1 MSGLAWLV
9 LIAASAAPM
18 AAPTPPAVP
27 SATGPSTGWV
37 VIPVE
42 EYRALRAKAYPPDPE
57 PGPPPVEWALTRID
71 CDLRVDGDSASGEAR
86 LTVDVLKD
94 GWVRLAL
101 PRSLKVRAARVE
113 GRPVALLAEPGRDP
127 VVLLSKIGRVV
138 LTLDIAAPVLTQG
151 GTESFSLPASGAGLF
166 RVLARLPRPAVDVS
180 VTGGVMASKD
190 EAEGETRVAL
200 AARPGEN
207 IGLSWRRRT
216 EARKTTL
223 PPRFRTTITEVV
235 GLGEETAATTANASL
250 EMIQGAASQ
259 IRFSLPPAFVVNQV
273 SGALVAD
280 WDFKPGALSVTFLE
294 PVETSTRLVVQGES
308 KTPREGA
315 LEIPLVRVNDAER
328 EAGGVAVEV
337 LGAGEIKSQRAQG
350 LDPADPSELGDVLA
364 GRDSPSLMAF
374 RFRPL
379 TGPGSRA
386 LSVEV
391 ARYTPQAVLL
401 ANIEEARYESLVTDE
416 GKRLTRAR
424 YAIRNNQRSFLG
436 VSLPAGALLWSASVA
451 GRPVRP
457 GLAPSGALLLPLQ
470 KTRGGEEAPPFPAE
484 IIYFER
490 GEGWGRNGRVNLA
503 LPSVDLP
510 VSRTGVLFYHSPE
523 FRLAFDRGN
532 FRVAEFEMPSSR
544 ALSGNTLSD
553 VAAPPAPAAPAK
565 EREKKDSRDEAF
577 QGLVDR
583 FRQEARPGRMSSS
596 VPVRV
601 DLPEVGSTVFLTS
614 ELTAEGASPS
624 IAFAYQKGGKR

>member
-1 MSGLAWLV
+1 MSGFAWLV

-18 AAPTPPAVP
+18 AGQAPPPAS
-27 SATGPSTGWV
+27 SANPAAGWV

-42 EYRALRAKAYPPDPE
+42 DYRALRAKAYPPDPE
-57 PGPPPVEWALTRID
+57 PGAPPVEWALTRID
-71 CDLRVDGDSASGEAR
+71 CDLRVNGDSASGEAR

-101 PRSLKVRAARVE
+101 PRSLKVRSARVE
-113 GRPVALLAEPGRDP
+113 GRPVALLSEPGRDP
-127 VVLLSKIGRVV
+127 VVLLSRVGRVV
-138 LTLDIAAPVLTQG
+138 LTLEIATPVLTQG
-151 GTESFSLPASGAGLF
+151 GAESFSLPASGAGLF
-166 RVLARLPRPAVDVS
+166 RVLARLPRPAVDLA

-190 EAEGETRVAL
+190 EAEGETRVGL
-200 AARPGEN
+200 AVRPGEN
-207 IGLSWRRRT
+207 MGLSWRRRT
-216 EARKTTL
+216 EAKRTAL

-235 GLGEETAATTANASL
+235 GLGEENASITANATL
-250 EMIQGAASQ
+250 EMIQGATST
-259 IRFSLPPAFVVNQV
+259 IGLPLPEDFVVNQV

-315 LEIPLVRVNDAER
+315 IGIPLVRVNGAER
-328 EAGGVAVEV
+328 ETGGVAVEV

-350 LDPADPSELGDVLA
+350 LDAADPSELGDVLA
-364 GRDSPSLMAF
+364 GRDSPSLLAF

-379 TGPGSRA
+379 QGAGSRT
-386 LSVEV
+386 LSVDV

-416 GKRLTRAR
+416 GKRLTRVR

-436 VSLPAGALLWSASVA
+436 ISLPQGALLWSASVA

-457 GLAPSGALLLPLQ
+457 GLSPSGALLLPLQ

-490 GEGWGRNGRVNLA
+490 GEVWARDGRVSLA

-510 VSRTGVLFYHSPE
+510 VSRTGVLFHHSPE
-523 FRLAFDRGN
+523 FRLTFDRGA
-532 FRVAEFEMPSSR
+532 FRVADFEMPLSP
-544 ALSGNTLSD
+544 ALSGDALS
-553 VAAPPAPAAPAK
+553 ALSSPPEAPAPGK
-565 EREKKDSRDEAF
+565 EKKDSRDEAF
-577 QGLVDR
+577 QGLVDK
-583 FRQEARPGRMSSS
+583 FRQEARSGRMSSS
-596 VPVRV
+596 LPVQV
-601 DLPEVGSTVFLTS
+601 DLPAVGSTVFLTS

-624 IAFAYQKGGKR
+624 IAFGYQKGGKR